1 MAGGAGPAPPRAG
14 LWRRIGR
21 RPGRALLASVL
32 VAVAVSAVGMIVG
45 EFEISNDNSG
55 WESRR
60 TLIADR
66 QAQFRAFRRTYDI
79 DYQEDEDRRR
89 RRLQAAGGCSLPA
102 AGGGSACDCGLN
114 DGECQ
119 GRGGAWAVECHCGG
133 EQQPGGPQDCHCDE
147 RGCRDPQGG
156 PCGGGQEGGQEDEER
171 HHHDVDI
178 GSTANLAFIWEAK
191 RKGDTVFSAENLK
204 QICEVRG
211 ARAVG
216 PAHAGGAPID

>member
-66 QAQFRAFRRTYDI
+66 QAQFRVFRRKYDI
-79 DYQEDEDRRR
+79 DYEEDEDRRR

-119 GRGGAWAVECHCGG
+119 GRGGAWALECHC
-133 EQQPGGPQDCHCDE
+133 
-147 RGCRDPQGG
+147 
-156 PCGGGQEGGQEDEER
+156 GGQEGGQEGGQHHEETDEQR
-171 HHHDVDI
+171 HHHDEDI
-178 GSTANLAFIWEAK
+178 GSTANLAFIWEVK
-191 RKGDTVFSAENLK
+191 QKGDTVFSAENLK

-216 PAHAGGAPID
+216 PAHAGGEPGD